1 MSSFES
7 KTSARNPPARHLI
20 KANQGCQG
28 ADGLVSRSARNH
40 AICALS
46 TECRWRAQL
55 AGRHKGIA
63 GPPHHGEG
71 GTWLARAASGKARR
85 IGRPAALRSESPFG
99 PKLGLVGGWGGVG
112 VGGLGGLKGEGGG
125 GGGRGLF
132 RGRGLS
138 TASRGPFERP
148 LTRPLE
154 GRSGSRWGPPESGPC
169 RLWTPRSES
178 STPVLLQSAC
188 PPATGAPWVSGA
200 CSGGRGGGKGLFQSG
215 AAVRAWATP
224 QLAQGPVRWVDK
236 GTAPLVLCN
245 R

>member
-1 MSSFES
+1 MPRRRWSRVSIRAESCDLRAVHRMSLACATCWSS
-7 KTSARNPPARHLI
+7 QGDRWPPS
-20 KANQGCQG
+20 
-28 ADGLVSRSARNH
+28 SRRGGDVASPCCLGKGPQNRPAGRL
-40 AICALS
+40 AL
-46 TECRWRAQL
+46 RKPLRAQV
-55 AGRHKGIA
+55 GVG
-63 GPPHHGEG
+63 
-71 GTWLARAASGKARR
+71 W
-85 IGRPAALRSESPFG
+85 
-99 PKLGLVGGWGGVG
+99 GLGGVG
-112 VGGLGGLKGEGGG
+112 VGGVGGFEGRGG
-125 GGGRGLF
+125 RGGGRGLF